1 MLYMKL
7 INTMLNLYFECET
20 ATFRGE
26 MNMFSCNTN
35 RESCQSV
42 ALGEAECAM
51 ALSLVSQHNVLDVQ

>member
-1 MLYMKL
+1 
-7 INTMLNLYFECET
+7 MLNLYFECET

-35 RESCQSV
+35 RESYQSV